1 MYGGIRTYV
10 ELHRTEKSLS
20 SHNDEARRRPAK
32 WMFGRSFHIQ
42 NLSTI
47 ILSIRDHMMEIM
59 RRHHVLKL
67 PSKALTCPCLSRRW
81 LSHFGPVCFFLLHDD
96 PKAKARNYLEARTRG
111 FRSLG
116 RDWHS
121 SKSSQ
126 SRGHRVRVHT
136 VGYSR
141 KIQIHGPLFAVW
153 AHYFS

>member
-81 LSHFGPVCFFLLHDD
+81 LSHFWPCLIQRQKPEIIWRRERAVFGVWEETRLVFVEKQSVTGSP
-96 PKAKARNYLEARTRG
+96 RT
-111 FRSLG
+111 STYG
-116 RDWHS
+116 RL
-121 SKSSQ
+121 Q
-126 SRGHRVRVHT
+126 
-136 VGYSR
+136 
-141 KIQIHGPLFAVW
+141 
-153 AHYFS
+153 